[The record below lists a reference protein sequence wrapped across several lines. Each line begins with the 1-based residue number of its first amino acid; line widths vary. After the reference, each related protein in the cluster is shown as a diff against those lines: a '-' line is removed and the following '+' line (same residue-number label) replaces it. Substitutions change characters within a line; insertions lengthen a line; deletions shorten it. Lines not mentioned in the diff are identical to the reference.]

1 MSVLKEQAKRL
12 IDQLPEDAVRTL
24 FEDLEDVLDLEQAIA
39 ESDPN
44 QAIELREFLRQLKAE
59 SHHAAES

>member
-1 MSVLKEQAKRL
+1 MSAVKEQAKRL
-12 IDQLPEDAVRTL
+12 IDQLPEDAVRAL
-24 FEDLEDVLDLEQAIA
+24 LEDLEDVFDLEQAIT